1 MEFWELDVVDKPSC
15 LDDVWEA
22 TKSIVEVLESWSIK
36 KFRNKGILYL
46 LSTTSQSPT
55 FSLRKS

>member
-36 KFRNKGILYL
+36 SLEEKGN
-46 LSTTSQSPT
+46 ST
-55 FSLRKS
+55 F